1 MFTGIIMPILT
12 PFTETGEVDEDA
24 LLTLADGL
32 IDAGVHNLFVMGSAG
47 QGPVMELDERRR
59 TAEILIK
66 HVAGRVPLIIH
77 IGTPYLKTTV
87 ELARHAHQAGADGL
101 AAVPPYYYSDH
112 PEAEVDAHL
121 IGAAAATPLPF
132 VVYNNERYTGINIT
146 APWLKRLAGEIP
158 NLAGIKL
165 SFVSQGVI
173 FSYLEMVPDRVAIY
187 TANILEVLPTAPFGV
202 KGCIH
207 PPSILFPELA
217 VAIWDA
223 VQAKD
228 YTRAFELQGRVKKA
242 SAGLGRLERTHGR
255 FVTGEGLRI
264 RGYDVKCYPRW
275 AEGTPLDDDARAE
288 IRALLEAA
296 TPEEATS
303 RVALA

>member
-12 PFTETGEVDEDA
+12 PFTEAGEVDEDA
-24 LLTLADGL
+24 LLTIADGL
-32 IDAGVHNLFVMGSAG
+32 IEAGVHNLFVMGSAG
-47 QGPVMELDERRR
+47 QGLVMELDERRR
-59 TAEILIK
+59 AAEILIK
-66 HVAGRVPLIIH
+66 HVNGRVPLIIH

-87 ELARHAHQAGADGL
+87 ELAKHAHGAGADGL

-132 VVYNNERYTGINIT
+132 VVYNNQRYTGINIT

-173 FSYLEMVPDRVAIY
+173 FSYLDMAPDHVAIY
-187 TANILEVLPTAPFGV
+187 TANTLEVLPTAPFGV

-217 VAIWDA
+217 VALWDA
-223 VQAKD
+223 VQARD
-228 YTRAFELQGRVKKA
+228 YSRAFELQGRVKIA
-242 SAGLGRLERTHGR
+242 SAGLLRLERIFGR
-255 FVTGEGLRI
+255 FVIGEGLRM
-264 RGYDVKCYPRW
+264 RGYQVKRFPRW
-275 AEGTPLDDDARAE
+275 AEGTPLTDDARAE
-288 IRALLEAA
+288 IRALLEMA
-296 TPEEATS
+296 TPEDLTAK
-303 RVALA
+303 VA